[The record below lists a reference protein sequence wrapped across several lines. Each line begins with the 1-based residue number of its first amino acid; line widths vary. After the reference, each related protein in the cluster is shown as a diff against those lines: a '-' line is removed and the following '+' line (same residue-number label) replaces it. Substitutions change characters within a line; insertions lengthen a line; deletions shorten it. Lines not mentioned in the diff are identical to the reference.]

1 MKPAFSS
8 HRQSGFTLLEV
19 LLRDAAML
27 MALHDVAA
35 TRSGAV
41 R

>member
-1 MKPAFSS
+1 MRAAPSAR
-8 HRQSGFTLLEV
+8 RQSGFTLLEV
-19 LLRDAAML
+19 LLRGAAML
-27 MALHDVAA
+27 TGWHYIAT